1 MPLPKFLH
9 KYFWS
14 YDVSAISPT
23 DPADRDLI
31 ITHILN
37 LGNEK
42 ALNWLFKN
50 YSLEQIKSVLKN
62 PWRGVWD
69 KRSLYYWKN
78 VLEVD
83 IPKDIYE
90 KAIFRLEP
98 QLQQLQK

>member
-14 YDVSAISPT
+14 YDVSTISSV
-23 DPADRDLI
+23 DPANRGLV

-37 LGNEK
+37 LGDAK
-42 ALNWLFKN
+42 ALKWLFKT
-50 YSLEQIKSVLKN
+50 YSWEQIKDVLKE

-69 KRSLYYWKN
+69 KRSLDYWKN
-78 VLEVD
+78 ILEVD
-83 IPKDIYE
+83 IPQDAYE

-98 QLQQLQK
+98 QLQR

>member
-14 YDVSAISPT
+14 YDVSKISSA
-23 DPADRDLI
+23 DHADRDLI
-31 ITHILN
+31 VTHILN
-37 LGNEK
+37 LGDTG
-42 ALNWLFKN
+42 ALKWLFKN
-50 YSLEQIKSVLKN
+50 YSLEQIKDVLKE

-69 KRSLYYWKN
+69 KRSLNYWKN
-78 VLEVD
+78 ILEVD

-98 QLQQLQK
+98 QVRKR

>member
-14 YDVSAISPT
+14 YDASKISSTAPV
-23 DPADRDLI
+23 DRALI

-37 LGNEK
+37 LGDVK
-42 ALNWLFKN
+42 ALKWLFKT
-50 YSLEQIKSVLKN
+50 YSWEQIKGVLKK

-69 KRSLYYWKN
+69 KRSLNYWKN
-78 VLEVD
+78 ILGVE
-83 IPKDIYE
+83 IPKDSYE

-98 QLQQLQK
+98 